1 MWELLRR
8 RLSRPDG
15 RVNIIYGVGKYIET
29 VNVGAGLAVMS
40 PVPVGSNTV
49 PVRLWSSLYI
59 LLSVGLCRVLSGA
72 VGTSRELLSWAVVRA
87 ALVGAGALVFSPREL
102 IRGPGLGSGRSGR
115 PAVWGSG
122 GPALRASRA
131 PRKRGHQ
138 RGAVGSSG
146 LLWALVVA

>member
-72 VGTSRELLSWAVVRA
+72 VGTSRELLGWAVVRA

-102 IRGPGLGSGRSGR
+102 IRGPALGSGGLRRSG
-115 PAVWGSG
+115 AGIWESG
-122 GPALRASRA
+122 PQGLRENVATTGALWA
-131 PRKRGHQ
+131 PL
-138 RGAVGSSG
+138 GSSG
-146 LLWALVVA
+146 LWW

>member
-1 MWELLRR
+1 M
-8 RLSRPDG
+8 RLGRP
-15 RVNIIYGVGKYIET
+15 VGVVSITSSAARSTET
-29 VNVGAGLAVMS
+29 VNGGGVPRLVVSVLRLGLNRA
-40 PVPVGSNTV
+40 
-49 PVRLWSSLYI
+49 PVRLLSSPYI
-59 LLSVGLCRVLSGA
+59 LLSVGRCRVLSGA
-72 VGTSRELLSWAVVRA
+72 VGTSRELLGWAVGRA

-131 PRKRGHQ
+131 PRKRGHH

-146 LLWALVVA
+146 LLWALVVG